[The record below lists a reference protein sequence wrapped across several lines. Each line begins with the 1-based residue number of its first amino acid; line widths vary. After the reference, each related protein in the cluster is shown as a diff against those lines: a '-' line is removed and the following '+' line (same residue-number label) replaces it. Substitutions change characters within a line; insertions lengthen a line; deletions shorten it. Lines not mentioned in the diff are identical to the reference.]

1 MRIIAVQ
8 HFAALNRMP
17 DTLDKEKIGDSK
29 KREQRE
35 EQSQSRYLH
44 TEARG
49 ALKGRVEP
57 SRASKGPFYA
67 CGRKGSVKLSYRAVY
82 FFISRLDPVARAR
95 GRSFSTR
102 KGWFLRPT
110 DFPIAVLWRVNTPL
124 HAPACERAA
133 NKKKTAH
140 AIVTLNRRD
149 QEQLSAVREK
159 EGMQSEKGREKE
171 R

>member
-1 MRIIAVQ
+1 
-8 HFAALNRMP
+8 MP
-17 DTLDKEKIGDSK
+17 DMLDKEKIGGSK
-29 KREQRE
+29 KREQHE

-95 GRSFSTR
+95 PI
-102 KGWFLRPT
+102 FLDAERVVFAA
-110 DFPIAVLWRVNTPL
+110 DGFPDSGFMACQ
-124 HAPACERAA
+124 HAFICAY
-133 NKKKTAH
+133 
-140 AIVTLNRRD
+140 V
-149 QEQLSAVREK
+149 
-159 EGMQSEKGREKE
+159 
-171 R
+171 